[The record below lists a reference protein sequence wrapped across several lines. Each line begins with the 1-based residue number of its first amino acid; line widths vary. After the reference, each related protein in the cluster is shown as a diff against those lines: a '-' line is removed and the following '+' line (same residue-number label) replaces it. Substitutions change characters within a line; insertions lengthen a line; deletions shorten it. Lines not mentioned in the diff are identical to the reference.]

1 MRISSTIP
9 APVAVSSKRLW
20 WCASCAI
27 GFALKTKS
35 GRVCLRS
42 CALLGALAVAPR
54 PAAAQQLGYKLLG
67 SAGIDAG
74 AQPPPGLA
82 LIVQALHFGS
92 SEIRD
97 RQGNVV
103 PIDGLTISATGSAL
117 GASFT
122 TNTSKTKFAPYLTF
136 AVGVPVASIRVNS
149 DNPATSLNGYGFAD
163 LFVQPLKVGWRERHF
178 DVVAA
183 YALNAPTGHFE
194 PRGVSAGS
202 GYWTHQFSIGG
213 AAYADSDR
221 TYRASAL
228 ASYDMNTRKRGIDIR
243 RGSEM
248 QVQGGLGATVRRL
261 FVVGLAGY
269 ALWQVTPDRG
279 ADIPVALRNEWSR
292 TFGLGPEV
300 DATIPRWRA
309 QVSLRVERDLGV
321 ESRPQGQVIALAVS
335 WAVK

>member
-1 MRISSTIP
+1 M
-9 APVAVSSKRLW
+9 VS
-20 WCASCAI
+20 
-27 GFALKTKS
+27 ALATKA
-35 GRVCLRS
+35 RTVCLRS

-54 PAAAQQLGYKLLG
+54 PTAAQQLGYKLLG
-67 SAGIDAG
+67 SAGIEAG

-97 RQGNVV
+97 RQGSLV
-103 PIDGLTISATGSAL
+103 PVDGLKISATGAAL

-122 TNTSKTKFAPYLTF
+122 SNAWRRKWAPYVTF
-136 AVGVPVASIRVNS
+136 AVGAPVASIHVNS
-149 DNPATSLNGYGFAD
+149 DNPSASLNGYGFAD
-163 LFVQPLKVGWRERHF
+163 LFIEPLKVGWRERHF
-178 DVVAA
+178 DVVTQ
-183 YALNAPTGHFE
+183 YAVNAPTGHFE

-202 GYWTHQFSIGG
+202 GYWTHQVSVGG
-213 AAYADSDR
+213 ALYADSAR
-221 TYRASAL
+221 AYRASAL

-243 RGSEM
+243 RGNTM
-248 QVQGGLGATVRRL
+248 QVQGGAGATVKRI

-279 ADIPVALRNEWSR
+279 TDIPPSLRNERSR

-300 DATIPRWRA
+300 DAVIPRWRT
-309 QVSLRVERDLGV
+309 QVSLRVERDFGV

-335 WAVK
+335 RAMK